1 VARLFFV
8 FLLLSQKSLHHITGL
23 GDVRKIDL
31 GNNGF
36 RAMAAR

>member
-1 VARLFFV
+1 VARLIFF
-8 FLLLSQKSLHHITGL
+8 FLLLCQKSLHHIARL